1 MIRYDLVCENEHFFE
16 SWFKDSKSYQKQ
28 LETNEIVC
36 PECNSSNISKSLM
49 APGIPKKT
57 NTKNSNVIANSNSKS
72 INDAIRKIRNE
83 IKKNS
88 EYVGDQ
94 FPEEARKIHYNEAEM
109 RSIYG
114 KASKKEITELVDEGI
129 DIIQIPEIP
138 DDKN

>member
-1 MIRYDLVCENEHFFE
+1 MIRYDLICEDEHFFE

-28 LETNEIVC
+28 LEANEIAC
-36 PECNSSNISKSLM
+36 PKCNNSNISKSLM

-57 NTKNSNVIANSNSKS
+57 NTKNGNVIANSSSSS
-72 INDAIRKIRNE
+72 INNAIRKIRDE

>member
-28 LETNEIVC
+28 LEANEIAC
-36 PECNSSNISKSLM
+36 PKCNNSNISKSLM

-57 NTKNSNVIANSNSKS
+57 NTKNGNVIANSSSSS
-72 INDAIRKIRNE
+72 INNAIRKIRDE

-94 FPEEARKIHYNEAEM
+94 FPEEARKIHYNEAEI
-109 RSIYG
+109 RSIY
-114 KASKKEITELVDEGI
+114 AVSYTHLTLPTTPYV
-129 DIIQIPEIP
+129 
-138 DDKN
+138 

>member
-28 LETNEIVC
+28 LEANEIAC
-36 PECNSSNISKSLM
+36 PKCNNSNISKSLM
-49 APGIPKKT
+49 APGISKKT
-57 NTKNSNVIANSNSKS
+57 NTKNGNVIANSSSSS
-72 INDAIRKIRNE
+72 INNAIRKIRDE
-83 IKKNS
+83 IKKDS

>member
-16 SWFKDSKSYQKQ
+16 SWFKDSKTYQKQ
-28 LETNEIVC
+28 LEANKIAC
-36 PECNSSNISKSLM
+36 PKCNNSNISKSLM

-57 NTKNSNVIANSNSKS
+57 NTKNGNVIANSSSSS
-72 INDAIRKIRNE
+72 INNAIRKIRDE

>member
-28 LETNEIVC
+28 LDANEIVC
-36 PECNSSNISKSLM
+36 QECDSSNISKSLM

-57 NTKNSNVIANSNSKS
+57 NTKNSNVIANSSSRS
-72 INDAIRKIRNE
+72 INDAIRKIRDE

>member
-1 MIRYDLVCENEHFFE
+1 MIRYDLVCENEHLFE
-16 SWFKDSKSYQKQ
+16 SWLKDSKSYQKQ
-28 LETNEIVC
+28 LDANEIVC
-36 PECNSSNISKSLM
+36 PVCDSCNISKSLM

-57 NTKNSNVIANSNSKS
+57 NTKNGNVIANSSSKS
-72 INDAIRKIRNE
+72 INDAIRKIRDE

>member
-1 MIRYDLVCENEHFFE
+1 MIRYDLFCENEHFFE

-28 LETNEIVC
+28 LEANEIAC
-36 PECNSSNISKSLM
+36 PKCNNSNISKSLM

-57 NTKNSNVIANSNSKS
+57 NTKNGNVIANNSTKS
-72 INDAIRKIRNE
+72 INDAIRKIREE

-114 KASKKEITELVDEGI
+114 KASKTEITELVDEGI

>member
-1 MIRYDLVCENEHFFE
+1 MIRYDLVCVNEHFFE
-16 SWFKDSKSYQKQ
+16 SWFKDSESYQKQ
-28 LETNEIVC
+28 LEANEIVC
-36 PECNSSNISKSLM
+36 PKCNSSNISKSLM

-57 NTKNSNVIANSNSKS
+57 NTKNGNVIANSSSSS
-72 INDAIRKIRNE
+72 INNAIRKIRDE

-94 FPEEARKIHYNEAEM
+94 FPEEARKIYYNEAEM

>member
-28 LETNEIVC
+28 LEANEIAC
-36 PECNSSNISKSLM
+36 PKCNSSNISKSLM

-57 NTKNSNVIANSNSKS
+57 NTKNGNVIANSSSSS
-72 INDAIRKIRNE
+72 INNAIRKIRDE

>member
-1 MIRYDLVCENEHFFE
+1 MIRYDLVCENEHLFE

-28 LETNEIVC
+28 LDANEIVC
-36 PECNSSNISKSLM
+36 PVCDSCNISKSLM

-57 NTKNSNVIANSNSKS
+57 NTKNGNVIANSSSKS
-72 INDAIRKIRNE
+72 INDAIRKIRDE

>member
-28 LETNEIVC
+28 LEANEIAC
-36 PECNSSNISKSLM
+36 PKCNNSNISKSLM

-57 NTKNSNVIANSNSKS
+57 NTKNGNVIANSSS
-72 INDAIRKIRNE
+72 STINNAIRKIRDE

-88 EYVGDQ
+88 DYVGDQ

>member
-28 LETNEIVC
+28 LEANEIGC
-36 PECNSSNISKSLM
+36 PKCNNSNISKSLM

-57 NTKNSNVIANSNSKS
+57 NTKNGNVIANSSSSS
-72 INDAIRKIRNE
+72 ISNAIRKIRDE

>member
-28 LETNEIVC
+28 LEANEIAC
-36 PECNSSNISKSLM
+36 PKCNNSNISKSLM

-57 NTKNSNVIANSNSKS
+57 NTKNGNVIANSSSSS
-72 INDAIRKIRNE
+72 ISNAIRKIRDE

-88 EYVGDQ
+88 DYVGDQ

>member
-16 SWFKDSKSYQKQ
+16 SWFKDSKTYQKQ
-28 LETNEIVC
+28 LEANKIAC
-36 PECNSSNISKSLM
+36 PKCNNSNISKSLM

-57 NTKNSNVIANSNSKS
+57 NTKNGNVIANSSSKS
-72 INDAIRKIRNE
+72 INDAIRKIRDE

-114 KASKKEITELVDEGI
+114 KASKTEITELVDEGI

>member
-28 LETNEIVC
+28 LEANEIVC
-36 PECNSSNISKSLM
+36 PKCDSSNISKSLM

-114 KASKKEITELVDEGI
+114 KASKKEVTELVDEGI

>member
-1 MIRYDLVCENEHFFE
+1 MIRYDLFCENEHFFE

-28 LETNEIVC
+28 LEANEIAC
-36 PECNSSNISKSLM
+36 PKCNNSNISKSLM

-57 NTKNSNVIANSNSKS
+57 NTKNGNVIANSSSSS
-72 INDAIRKIRNE
+72 ISNAIRKIRDE

>member
-28 LETNEIVC
+28 LEANEIAC
-36 PECNSSNISKSLM
+36 PKCNNSNISKSLM

-57 NTKNSNVIANSNSKS
+57 NTKNGNVIANSSSSS
-72 INDAIRKIRNE
+72 ISNAIRKIRDE

>member
-28 LETNEIVC
+28 RDANEIVC
-36 PECNSSNISKSLM
+36 PECDSSNISKSLM

-57 NTKNSNVIANSNSKS
+57 NTKNSNVIANSSSRS
-72 INDAIRKIRNE
+72 INDAIRKIRDE

>member
-16 SWFKDSKSYQKQ
+16 SWFKDSKTYQKQ
-28 LETNEIVC
+28 LKANEIVC
-36 PECNSSNISKSLM
+36 PECSSCSISKSLM

-57 NTKNSNVIANSNSKS
+57 NTKNGNVIANSSSSTLN
-72 INDAIRKIRNE
+72 NAIRKIRNE

-88 EYVGDQ
+88 EYVGEK

-114 KASKKEITELVDEGI
+114 EASKKEITDLVDEGI

>member
-28 LETNEIVC
+28 LDANEIVC
-36 PECNSSNISKSLM
+36 PVCDSSNISKSLM

-57 NTKNSNVIANSNSKS
+57 NTKNGNVIANSSSKS
-72 INDAIRKIRNE
+72 INDAIRKIRDE

>member
-28 LETNEIVC
+28 LEANEIAC
-36 PECNSSNISKSLM
+36 PKCNNSNISKSLM

-57 NTKNSNVIANSNSKS
+57 NTKNGNVIANSSS
-72 INDAIRKIRNE
+72 STINNAIRKIRDE

>member
-1 MIRYDLVCENEHFFE
+1 MIRYDLFCENEHFFE

-28 LETNEIVC
+28 LEANEIAC
-36 PECNSSNISKSLM
+36 PKCNNTNISKSLM

-57 NTKNSNVIANSNSKS
+57 NTKNGNVIANSSS
-72 INDAIRKIRNE
+72 STINNAIRKIRDE

-88 EYVGDQ
+88 DYVGDQ

>member
-1 MIRYDLVCENEHFFE
+1 MIRYDLICENEHFFE

-28 LETNEIVC
+28 LEANEIAC
-36 PECNSSNISKSLM
+36 PKCNNSNISKSLM

-57 NTKNSNVIANSNSKS
+57 NTKNGNVIANSSSSS
-72 INDAIRKIRNE
+72 INNAIRKIRDE

>member
-28 LETNEIVC
+28 LEASEIAC
-36 PECNSSNISKSLM
+36 PKCNNSNISKSLM

-57 NTKNSNVIANSNSKS
+57 NTKNGNVIANSSSSS
-72 INDAIRKIRNE
+72 INNAIRKIRDE

-114 KASKKEITELVDEGI
+114 KASKKEITELADEGI

>member
-16 SWFKDSKSYQKQ
+16 SWFKDSKSYQKH
-28 LETNEIVC
+28 LDANEIVC
-36 PECNSSNISKSLM
+36 PECDSSNISKSLM

-57 NTKNSNVIANSNSKS
+57 NTKNSNVIANSSSKS
-72 INDAIRKIRNE
+72 INDAIRKIRDE

-114 KASKKEITELVDEGI
+114 KASKKEITELADEGI

>member
-1 MIRYDLVCENEHFFE
+1 
-16 SWFKDSKSYQKQ
+16 
-28 LETNEIVC
+28 
-36 PECNSSNISKSLM
+36 M

-57 NTKNSNVIANSNSKS
+57 NTKNGNVIANSSSRS
-72 INDAIRKIRNE
+72 INDAIRKIRDE

-114 KASKKEITELVDEGI
+114 KASKTEITELVDEGI

>member
-28 LETNEIVC
+28 LEANEIAC
-36 PECNSSNISKSLM
+36 PKCNNTNISKSLM

-57 NTKNSNVIANSNSKS
+57 NTKNGNVIANSSS
-72 INDAIRKIRNE
+72 STINNAIRKIRDE

-88 EYVGDQ
+88 DYVGDQ

>member
-28 LETNEIVC
+28 LDANEIVC
-36 PECNSSNISKSLM
+36 AECDSSNISMSLM

-57 NTKNSNVIANSNSKS
+57 NTKYSNVIANSSSRS
-72 INDAIRKIRNE
+72 INDAIRKIRDE

-114 KASKKEITELVDEGI
+114 KASKKEITELADEGI

>member
-28 LETNEIVC
+28 LDANEIVC
-36 PECNSSNISKSLM
+36 PECDSTNISKSLM

-57 NTKNSNVIANSNSKS
+57 NRKNSNVIANSSSRS
-72 INDAIRKIRNE
+72 INDAIRKIRDE
-83 IKKNS
+83 RKTNS

-94 FPEEARKIHYNEAEM
+94 CPEEARKIHYNEAEM

>member
-28 LETNEIVC
+28 LDANEIACPVC
-36 PECNSSNISKSLM
+36 DSSNISKSLM

-57 NTKNSNVIANSNSKS
+57 NTKNGNVIANSSSKS
-72 INDAIRKIRNE
+72 INDAIRKIRDE

>member
-28 LETNEIVC
+28 LEANEIAC
-36 PECNSSNISKSLM
+36 PKCNNSNISKSLM

-57 NTKNSNVIANSNSKS
+57 NTINGNVIANSSSSS
-72 INDAIRKIRNE
+72 INNAIRKIRDE
-83 IKKNS
+83 IKKDS

>member
-1 MIRYDLVCENEHFFE
+1 MIRYDLICSNNHKFE

-28 LETNEIVC
+28 LEANEIAC
-36 PECNSSNISKSLM
+36 PKCNNSNISKSLM

-57 NTKNSNVIANSNSKS
+57 NTKNGNVIANSSSSS
-72 INDAIRKIRNE
+72 ISNAIRKIRDE